1 MWPQLTNI
9 DESIYNN
16 LVSGSK
22 AGMEA
27 NKRVAW
33 VRVFSGAQ
41 ISLNT
46 GKSETVK
53 GKDGKDIVDKNGKVV
68 TKPITKPLNGLIL
81 SSANTAEIFKPA
93 GESKLSSYGDSIS
106 SGDMG
111 ASFDMGNSGAN
122 ISVSSGFGSALRPS
136 PIITGIEIKEGKD
149 QISRECT
156 LKLKAF
162 TLEQM
167 ELMQT
172 YFLEP
177 GYSLCIEYG
186 WNTEN
191 ALTKLIN
198 SKAGAGKIVSEAV
211 NRNLNYDVLHAL
223 RVNSLGDYDTFLGF
237 IVGGSVTSDNDKWD
251 ISVKLRGAPGLPTFL
266 QTQNKTLEIDSKGL
280 IVDKPGEPKPY
291 GVSETEIESTGE
303 DGDGSVLMRDRR
315 FKNMFNQLPASRQTE
330 AVKKLMGGTN
340 SQDYLNFDAAV
351 NKSITTYANPG
362 WIARNFGGADNEI
375 KVGKAT
381 IEKEK
386 LFSKNKYIR
395 FDLAVRI
402 LNANSQFTAY
412 NMGGN
417 KVSVHF
423 DISKAKIGAFPKMF
437 STKPSKLV
445 IPGWMPDFA
454 VYFLNDGQ
462 IDQLKGGV
470 LRSNG
475 VEYGSQNNVVA
486 GTQTQFVEQVPLTSD
501 MDGDGLAENAGYWG
515 YLKNLYINFDV
526 FVEKL
531 QQKNKNIREVFLDM
545 LNEMSSAV
553 NSFWNFQIVEG
564 KVKGG
569 KLIITVI
576 DENWIGKRTLPIKNF
591 FHSGPNSIFLDANID
606 ISVPSEM
613 TNQIISRRL
622 ALANNPD
629 EPIVGV
635 GGFFNSRTDLF
646 LDSATNSDGK
656 PRKRLTEAER
666 TAEEAAKAE
675 EQKEADKKPS
685 EKAEA
690 EISSKQTARTKN
702 LTDIQALKK
711 EQEAIRIKYSKA
723 ENGGARQGFVE
734 GLQTGFKVV
743 AKLWRDD
750 EEEAEAD
757 KAEAAKDK
765 AEDARDAELKVVQK
779 KIDDLE
785 AEAEKQL
792 EEINELRG
800 GLSDQKEK
808 EVEEEE
814 ENKKSALSNNLA
826 KIDVLP
832 KPQISSLPADSIG
845 DITDISVLKETFAI
859 YCLNDEPFFDRMKND
874 AFSAKKN
881 TGTLS
886 HPLPIKYNFKIMGT
900 SGIRRGDTFNIIGI
914 PEKYRKHGLFQV
926 TQLEQSLE
934 NMSWTTNITGEYR
947 QKN

>member
-9 DESIYNN
+9 NDSIYNN
-16 LVSGSK
+16 LISGSK
-22 AGMEA
+22 AGMAA
-27 NKRVAW
+27 NTRIPW

-46 GKSETVK
+46 GKVANVK
-53 GKDGKDIVDKNGKVV
+53 GKDGKDVVDKDGKVV
-68 TKPITKPLNGLIL
+68 TAPIRKPLNGLIL
-81 SSANTAEIFKPA
+81 SSAQTAEIFKPA
-93 GESKLSSYGDSIS
+93 GESKLSAYGDSIS

-111 ASFDMGNSGAN
+111 VSFDIGSNGNNVA
-122 ISVSSGFGSALRPS
+122 VSSGFGSALRPS
-136 PIITGIEIKEGKD
+136 PIVTGIEIKEGKD

-156 LKLKAF
+156 LNLRAF

-167 ELMQT
+167 ESIQT

-186 WNTEN
+186 WNSDT

-198 SKAGAGKIVSEAV
+198 TKGGSDSIITQAV
-211 NRNLNYDVLHAL
+211 ERNLNYDLLHLL
-223 RVNSLGDYDTFLGF
+223 RVSSLGDYDTFLGF
-237 IVGGSVTSDNDKWD
+237 IVGGTVSSDNDKWN

-266 QTQNKTLEIDSKGL
+266 QTQNKTLEFDTNGD
-280 IVDKPGEPKPY
+280 IVDKPGEPTPY
-291 GVSETEIESTGE
+291 GVSETEIESAGAE
-303 DGDGSVLMRDRR
+303 DGSILMRDRR
-315 FKNMFNQLPASRQTE
+315 FKNMFNQLPASRQTD
-330 AVKKLMGGTN
+330 AVKKLMTATN

-375 KVGKAT
+375 KVGSAT

-395 FDLAVRI
+395 FDLAVKI
-402 LNANSQFTAY
+402 LNTNSQFTAY
-412 NMGGN
+412 KMGG
-417 KVSVHF
+417 KEVSVQF

-437 STKPSKLV
+437 STKPSKL
-445 IPGWMPDFA
+445 IITGWMPDFA

-462 IDQLKGGV
+462 IDQLKGGA
-470 LRSNG
+470 LRSVNTG
-475 VEYGSQNNVVA
+475 TTYGSADNRVP
-486 GTQTQFVEQVPLTSD
+486 GTQTQFVEQVALTPEI
-501 MDGDGLAENAGYWG
+501 DGDGLSENAGYWG

-531 QQKNKNIREVFLDM
+531 QQKNKSIREVFVDM

-564 KVKGG
+564 KLTNG
-569 KLIITVI
+569 KIIITVM
-576 DENWIGKRTLPIKNF
+576 DENWIGKNTLPVKHF
-591 FHSGPNSIFLDANID
+591 FHSGPSSVFLDATID

-629 EPIVGV
+629 EAIVGV
-635 GGFFNSRTDLF
+635 GGFFNSNTDLF
-646 LDSATNSDGK
+646 LNATTNSDGK
-656 PRKRLTEAER
+656 PRKRLTETEKA
-666 TAEEAAKAE
+666 AADAAKAE
-675 EQKEADKKPS
+675 EKEEAEKKPS
-685 EKAEA
+685 EKTKEEIASKDTTVTANTAEIKKLKLQKDAIIAKYSGNKSKARQNVVEGVQTLYNAAANIFRTDAEIAEA
-690 EISSKQTARTKN
+690 ERIE
-702 LTDIQALKK
+702 K
-711 EQEAIRIKYSKA
+711 EK
-723 ENGGARQGFVE
+723 
-734 GLQTGFKVV
+734 
-743 AKLWRDD
+743 DD
-750 EEEAEAD
+750 
-757 KAEAAKDK
+757 
-765 AEDARDAELKVVQK
+765 AEDARDAEIAVVEKRIDELQAANN
-779 KIDDLE
+779 KIQE
-785 AEAEKQL
+785 EKNKL
-792 EEINELRG
+792 EETAKEEE
-800 GLSDQKEK
+800 EK
-808 EVEEEE
+808 EEKDAE

-832 KPQISSLPADSIG
+832 KPSISSLPPDSIG
-845 DITDISVLKETFAI
+845 DITDIETLKETFSI

-874 AFSAKKN
+874 AFNAKKK

-914 PEKYRKHGLFQV
+914 PEKYRRHGLFQV
-926 TQLEQSLE
+926 TQLEQNLE
-934 NMSWTTNITGEYR
+934 DMSWTTNITGEYR